1 MRWTRG
7 RWSGLVRAEGMY
19 GPVRLGGIVNNFSMT
34 MARVVAAG
42 ILTAFAACAVA
53 QQAYPNKPIR
63 LITPYPPGGTTS
75 PLARIVGEKLTESW
89 GQQVLVENRGGGNTI
104 IGVEAAARSAPDGY
118 TLLLIVQTHVI
129 VPSLMPTPYDPIKD
143 FTPVGTVSKTELTL
157 VLHPAVPANNLQEFI
172 AYAKSKPGAINYA
185 SSGGGTT
192 THLAAAIFEHRTGVK
207 MQHIPYKGG
216 GPAMT
221 DLLGGQVQAF
231 FQSPLVVMPFVK
243 AGKIKGIAIS
253 GEARF
258 PGMPQV
264 PTFSEAGLPGFELG
278 IWYGILAPA
287 GTPKEIVD
295 RLSAELARMLAA
307 PDVREKLENQGMDPF
322 ISTPTQFSAL
332 MAADYS
338 RFAQVIK
345 AANIKFN

>member
-1 MRWTRG
+1 MA
-7 RWSGLVRAEGMY
+7 VARALSAGVLM
-19 GPVRLGGIVNNFSMT
+19 I
-34 MARVVAAG
+34 VAAAG
-42 ILTAFAACAVA
+42 VA

-75 PLARIVGEKLTESW
+75 HLARIVGEKITANW

-118 TLLLIVQTHVI
+118 TLLLVVQTHVI
-129 VPSLMPTPYDPIKD
+129 VPNLMPTPYDPIKD
-143 FTPVGTVSKTELTL
+143 FAPIGTVSKTELTL
-157 VLHPAVPANNLQEFI
+157 VLHPSVPANNLQEFI
-172 AYAKSKPGAINYA
+172 ALAKARPGELNYA

-192 THLAAAIFEHRTGVK
+192 THLAAAMFEYRNGVK

-221 DLLGGQVQAF
+221 DLLGGQVQAY

-243 AGKIKGIAIS
+243 AGRIKGIAIS
-253 GEARF
+253 GDARF

-264 PTFSEAGLPGFELG
+264 PTFSEAGLPGFDLR

-295 RLSAELARMLAA
+295 KLSAELTRILAM
-307 PDVREKLENQGMDPF
+307 PDVKEKLENQGMAPF
-322 ISTPTQFSAL
+322 ISTSTQFGAL
-332 MAADYS
+332 MAADLA
-338 RFAQVIK
+338 RFGQIIK
-345 AANIKFN
+345 AANIKLN

>member
-1 MRWTRG
+1 MKACNTVMRMVMAIALI
-7 RWSGLVRAEGMY
+7 GL
-19 GPVRLGGIVNNFSMT
+19 
-34 MARVVAAG
+34 AG
-42 ILTAFAACAVA
+42 SVLA
-53 QQAYPNKPIR
+53 QQTYPNKPIR
-63 LITPYPPGGTTS
+63 IITPYPPGGTTS
-75 PLARIVGEKLTESW
+75 PIARIVGEKLTETW

-104 IGVEAAARSAPDGY
+104 IGVEAAAKSAPDGY
-118 TLLLIVQTHVI
+118 TLLLVVQTHVI

-143 FTPVGTVSKTELTL
+143 FAPIGTVSKTELTL
-157 VLHPAVPANNLQEFI
+157 VVHPSVPANNLQEFI
-172 AYAKSKPGAINYA
+172 AYVKSKPGQINYA

-192 THLAAAIFEHRTGVK
+192 THLAAALFEYRTGTK

-221 DLLGGQVQAF
+221 DLVGGQVQAY

-253 GEARF
+253 GETRF

-264 PTFSEAGLPGFELG
+264 PTFTEGGMPGFELG

-287 GTPKEIVD
+287 GTPREIVD
-295 RLSAELARMLAA
+295 KLSAELAKILAM
-307 PDVREKLENQGMDPF
+307 PDVKAKLANQGMDPF
-322 ISTPTQFSAL
+322 ISTQAQFKAL
-332 MAADYS
+332 MVADLA